1 MREDGSGP
9 NAVRASG
16 TGAGGRWQVEG
27 GVGGGGGG
35 RGVGGGGG
43 GEAERGHA
51 GSGQSARTSRA
62 NGSFLISSSVDRW
75 YLRISRSAT
84 VPGLRVPG
92 KGC

>member
-1 MREDGSGP
+1 MVRLAALTVVVVA
-9 NAVRASG
+9 AVIVVQW
-16 TGAGGRWQVEG
+16 GGRE
-27 GVGGGGGG
+27 
-35 RGVGGGGG
+35 GG

>member
-1 MREDGSGP
+1 MRLAALTVVVVA
-9 NAVRASG
+9 AVMVVQW
-16 TGAGGRWQVEG
+16 GG
-27 GVGGGGGG
+27 
-35 RGVGGGGG
+35 GGGGG
-43 GEAERGHA
+43 GEAEAASRGHA

-92 KGC
+92 KGG

>member
-1 MREDGSGP
+1 MRLAALTVVVVA
-9 NAVRASG
+9 AVMVVQW
-16 TGAGGRWQVEG
+16 GGE
-27 GVGGGGGG
+27 
-35 RGVGGGGG
+35 GGG
-43 GEAERGHA
+43 GEAEAASRGHA